1 MPRCVFLFW
10 FAHGFGPSGLVFDYI
25 GTEFADIAQACQA
38 MKADGWITGQRL
50 ITVDSAVAGELL
62 VIRRV
67 GIAFRASGVV
77 AIEEPKFRLVDEV
90 PGVTQRAARTPW

>member
-1 MPRCVFLFW
+1 MPGCVFKFW
-10 FAHGFGPSGLVFDYI
+10 FAPGFRRLDRPEYI
-25 GTEFADIAQACQA
+25 ETEFADIGWACHEI
-38 MKADGWITGQRL
+38 KSDGWITGQRL

-77 AIEEPKFRLVDEV
+77 ALELPTCRLVDEV
-90 PGVTQRAARTPW
+90 PGVTQRGASRPW